1 MKKLLFLLSTLLSV
15 SQAQN
20 IVVSLYPYVD
30 LLQSVAGE
38 EAQVEALLPAGASPH
53 TFDPSP
59 RDVAKLAEADLVVV
73 NGILDEWMLDLLDA
87 SGSEVA
93 VLNIMES
100 VNFDVEIVDEHATD
114 EQATDEHATDEHSGG
129 LNPHVWL
136 DPVLMME
143 VAPLFAEILGELE
156 PDNSQTYTA
165 NAEALVSELEALNT
179 ELSELL
185 APVSGAAFVPFHDA
199 WPYFAKRF
207 ELDLVVEIEPA
218 PGREPSPAYIAEAL
232 ELIKESGAK
241 AVFSEVQLPARPA
254 EVVAEN
260 ANVAL
265 YFLDPVGGAEGTRTY
280 ADLLRFNARVI
291 ADALAPTP

>member
-1 MKKLLFLLSTLLSV
+1 MKKLLFLLTLLLSV
-15 SQAQN
+15 SQAQT

-100 VNFDVEIVDEHATD
+100 LDDVEIIDEHTTDEHATD
-114 EQATDEHATDEHSGG
+114 EQATDGHGGG

-143 VAPLFAEILGELE
+143 AAPLFAEKLGELE
-156 PDNSQTYTA
+156 PDNAQTYTA
-165 NAEALVSELEALNT
+165 NAETLVNELNALNT

-185 APVSGAAFVPFHDA
+185 EPVSGAAFVPFHDA

-207 ELDLVVEIEPA
+207 ELNLVVEIEPA

-265 YFLDPVGGAEGTRTY
+265 HFLDPIGGAEETRTY
-280 ADLLRFNARVI
+280 ADLLRFNASVI